1 MQSRGPVQHIQSD
14 GRIVSYVVVNPNHY
28 AQTLDGYTL
37 WHTATGDIVY
47 AITDSTGQMAPS
59 GVLAAD
65 QRTAEEEAFLG
76 TIPEGL
82 RFKSLPHMLTA
93 GHLLGGS
100 HFPHTATESDSLLV
114 ILVQFQD
121 VQFSN
126 TVATFDSLF
135 SQTGYNGTGSF
146 KDYYRDQSGGVFSP
160 GVRVVGPITMPNNKN
175 YYNQTSY
182 LGSTVTDMVI
192 LAISQSDQQV
202 DYSHYDNDSNGV
214 VDAVLF
220 FYAGERPSDKTQG
233 LWPHR
238 STISGAGN
246 HDGRTFSSYAIFD
259 EGMGGMPTI
268 GTACHEF
275 GHCLGLPDLYDVA
288 HDGTDDEQGRTP
300 GLFSLMASGDYNSGG
315 KLPPNLSVLE
325 KNLLGWGA
333 QFDTLQPGDSIGLR
347 AIGTANDRAWYL
359 PIDGDEFYAFEVRSG
374 ANHWDA
380 GIGMGEGGLIVYHG
394 KESKLN
400 TTSNSVIN
408 CTVGDEGWYV
418 VDAHGDHWVGQ
429 ASVFGG
435 DNPCSIT
442 PLSPAKPMKND
453 STLIDSIW
461 ITNIRW
467 KNDTVMLFDF
477 NSDKPAAE
485 VYVDRAEMG
494 LTDLMVRG
502 RAISRV
508 GNIATKGVIY
518 ATSEA
523 ECNMVQG
530 TVVYDTSAAV
540 NDIKVRLTELTHGA
554 TYYCRTFVTVGS
566 QTSTSPIKT
575 IKMDKHVGIRGAS
588 FNTNFPEGLLVDIEF
603 DSNVD
608 HCLYYGYM
616 QSSGSS
622 YIELWPE
629 WYGEDQQIADVSG
642 TIWLPL
648 LLLEDSIAN
657 HVTFGIWV
665 VTTGGDT
672 VGEIF
677 KYDIS
682 NMGTVQ
688 VTNTFY
694 DIEEKS
700 IVDGVVNIIGRVGF
714 VNQEDNRYW
723 VGVMPRT
730 EFLST
735 LEYYGGGCRSDDSA
749 ECDTVASLVH
759 YYNYSFAHSLITNYN
774 FTEVDSTHTVS
785 LPVLAFG
792 SDSLL
797 LLVELDQY
805 GVAHVVN
812 WKAFV
817 GMQADQTVGEAH
829 LGYEDYETDEYG
841 YHETVF
847 SSDSTLRIDIYPNEF
862 ANHYYMLQ
870 GTASELETLG
880 ITDTATAVAYYLAH
894 QAELQRYDC
903 PWLFKGFWGNPS
915 VVFPMT
921 INHVQIVTGALA
933 GSDYHVYLFPF
944 NANNEA
950 GKVERLVFEVKD
962 KFVDVTPGGNG
973 DTAWWYAENG
983 EVIWAWK
990 YDENG
995 IMDDYHMYLAP
1006 LGHLDSLCTA
1016 MGVDPVGLLPSL
1028 VQAGLTRNYGD
1039 NLPWSTALFDVGD
1052 TALHLLPDT
1061 TYELCLWATDYYGTA
1076 YFQRT
1081 PFSTHGAPRFNEA
1094 GLKELYFERD
1104 YHSNGDTVF
1113 YCLIQA
1119 TEATAYYHVIFGEE
1133 GVLSV
1138 QGITSLADA
1147 SEYCLS
1153 HRSSLEQYTHQ
1164 TTEISFEAGTDDMGY
1179 SNYAHY
1185 MEFIDGTPYMR
1196 PYYCWRKHNTQPM
1209 SRDSVYRI
1217 YVIPYTAAGEQGV
1230 GRYIRFSPYYG
1241 QYDYSDS
1248 AVYGYVTESSVSD
1261 ITENSATLHGNVQ
1274 AGRRSISVV
1283 GFAYLRADAPWGTEA
1298 STVVFG
1304 PYTGDPF
1311 SYRLTGLQPN
1321 TTYRYAV
1328 AMGHG
1333 TDTSVYS
1340 SVIYNTFTTAS
1351 CTVSVSIDTTIC
1363 YNTYYGSQRYTSSQ
1377 TLEFAYIA
1385 ANGCDSVLSVNLT
1398 VLPQRIGKD
1407 TVVLCYGEE
1416 YDGFPRYNSFIQTET
1431 IQEEGLCDSTHRVR
1445 LEVLAKIETSASDT
1459 LHGDTYEWGNQVLT
1473 QPGQYTQVF
1482 TAANGCD
1489 STVHLT
1495 LVAEPEEPQE
1505 GIGDVDIDRVRIYVD
1520 GRTIVV
1526 DGSEG
1531 WTVNIYDASGRL
1543 LFTKTDGVRYDA
1555 PSTGTYFVQVGNHP
1569 ARKVVMVR

>member
-1 MQSRGPVQHIQSD
+1 MKHHIIISLMLLLPLAAFAQQNDSEYPQFSGDSLLLVMVDFPNLQFQHSAAEIQSAVAD
-14 GRIVSYVVVNPNHY
+14 YACNGKRVVGPYHMPAPPSSYSNFETTFL
-28 AQTLDGYTL
+28 QFSLD
-37 WHTATGDIVY
+37 VY
-47 AITDSTGQMAPS
+47 DSA
-59 GVLAAD
+59 AAD
-65 QRTAEEEAFLG
+65 VD
-76 TIPEGL
+76 
-82 RFKSLPHMLTA
+82 M
-93 GHLLGGS
+93 S
-100 HFPHTATESDSLLV
+100 HFPFDSIHKNMVIIYPGAATVMAQQNSIFAQISGILYSFEGPDKNLYYTFASEKMIFDIEGDTNNATYYAGDIISIMMVNHPEYYAPKYLFHGYGSSIIERAATGCATIDTLTAAADSIELKVVTGHNDKGYYISLSDDEFLL
-114 ILVQFQD
+114 LEAHAMRQG
-121 VQFSN
+121 SN
-126 TVATFDSLF
+126 TVANDGMYIFHGSDSIY
-135 SQTGYNGTGSF
+135 T
-146 KDYYRDQSGGVFSP
+146 YYRSDNSSIYNREYVPFGAHIYPDTVF
-160 GVRVVGPITMPNNKN
+160 
-175 YYNQTSY
+175 YY
-182 LGSTVTDMVI
+182 M
-192 LAISQSDQQV
+192 
-202 DYSHYDNDSNGV
+202 DSADFGW
-214 VDAVLF
+214 
-220 FYAGERPSDKTQG
+220 G
-233 LWPHR
+233 LP
-238 STISGAGN
+238 
-246 HDGRTFSSYAIFD
+246 Y
-259 EGMGGMPTI
+259 MGG
-268 GTACHEF
+268 
-275 GHCLGLPDLYDVA
+275 
-288 HDGTDDEQGRTP
+288 
-300 GLFSLMASGDYNSGG
+300 
-315 KLPPNLSVLE
+315 
-325 KNLLGWGA
+325 
-333 QFDTLQPGDSIGLR
+333 
-347 AIGTANDRAWYL
+347 
-359 PIDGDEFYAFEVRSG
+359 
-374 ANHWDA
+374 
-380 GIGMGEGGLIVYHG
+380 
-394 KESKLN
+394 
-400 TTSNSVIN
+400 TS
-408 CTVGDEGWYV
+408 
-418 VDAHGDHWVGQ
+418 
-429 ASVFGG
+429 
-435 DNPCSIT
+435 
-442 PLSPAKPMKND
+442 LSPQSSVKPRLLDTTAVMND
-453 STLIDSIW
+453 VW

-467 KNDTVMLFDF
+467 KNDSVMLFDF
-477 NSDKPAAE
+477 NSDKPAVE
-485 VYVDRAEMG
+485 IPYRYHYSDTGGLNTIVLRAKI
-494 LTDLMVRG
+494 
-502 RAISRV
+502 ISRT
-508 GNIATKGVIY
+508 GNVATKGIIY
-518 ATSEA
+518 ALTEA
-523 ECNMVQG
+523 GCNMEQG
-530 TVVYDTSAAV
+530 TVVYDTSVSTEAIAA
-540 NDIKVRLTELTHGA
+540 NTSGLANGT
-554 TYYCRTFVTVGS
+554 TYYYRAFASDGTH
-566 QTSTSPIKT
+566 TSYSPVKQLT
-575 IKMDKHVGIRGAS
+575 MNKHVALRHVKRVQGGKY
-588 FNTNFPEGLLVDIEF
+588 LLDLELREDV
-603 DSNVD
+603 S
-608 HCLYYGYM
+608 HCLYSRYVDDLIMLLGKKRCLP
-616 QSSGSS
+616 S
-622 YIELWPE
+622 YWQDNWDVI
-629 WYGEDQQIADVSG
+629 DVSG
-642 TIWLPL
+642 PII
-648 LLLEDSIAN
+648 EECVVDSATN
-657 HVTFGIWV
+657 QGTFGLWV
-665 VTTGGDT
+665 ITSEGDT
-672 VGEIF
+672 VIEMFKFSLTGIDTIQLPDIHEQLAEDVVTDEVISLVGNVGLTGEQDETHIWIGLVPRNEIF
-677 KYDIS
+677 ASFAYY
-682 NMGTVQ
+682 TPYECY
-688 VTNTFY
+688 VTDVNT
-694 DIEEKS
+694 
-700 IVDGVVNIIGRVGF
+700 G
-714 VNQEDNRYW
+714 
-723 VGVMPRT
+723 
-730 EFLST
+730 
-735 LEYYGGGCRSDDSA
+735 
-749 ECDTVASLVH
+749 CDTAASIK
-759 YYNYSFAHSLITNYN
+759 YTTNYSFVHHLLSSFA
-774 FTEVDSTHTVS
+774 FAEVDSTGNVN
-785 LPVLAFG
+785 LPLLPSS

-797 LLVELDQY
+797 VLVAIDQY
-805 GVAHVVN
+805 GVAHVREWRVHVDLPVN
-812 WKAFV
+812 
-817 GMQADQTVGEAH
+817 QAIGAAH
-829 LGYEDYETDEYG
+829 LGYENFDGSPLSPQFYG
-841 YHETVF
+841 YYETVF
-847 SSDSTLRIDIYPNEF
+847 TTDSTLHIYVNPNEY
-862 ANHYYMLQ
+862 ANHYYMLY
-870 GTASELETLG
+870 GTVSELAALG
-880 ITDTATAVAYYLAH
+880 VTDTSTAVAYLQTH
-894 QAELQRYDC
+894 QSAMHRYEC
-903 PWLFKGFWGNPS
+903 PWVSMWWGSRP
-915 VVFPMT
+915 
-921 INHVQIVTGALA
+921 INHTYTLTGVIPY
-933 GSDYHVYLFPF
+933 SDYHVYLFPF
-944 NANNEA
+944 NANNVA

-973 DTAWWYAENG
+973 DTAWWYSENG
-983 EVIWAWK
+983 EVVWAWK
-990 YDENG
+990 YDENE

-1006 LGHLDSLCTA
+1006 LGRLDSLCTA

-1039 NLPWSTALFDVGD
+1039 NLPWSSALFDVGD

-1119 TEATAYYHVIFGEE
+1119 TEATAYYHVILGEE
-1133 GVLSV
+1133 GVLSA

-1179 SNYAHY
+1179 SNYALY

-1283 GFAYLRADAPWGTEA
+1283 GFSYLRADAPWGTEA

-1459 LHGDTYEWGNQVLT
+1459 LYGDTYEWGNQVLT

-1543 LFTKTDGVRYDA
+1543 LFTKTDGIRYDA